1 MSGPVAANAKM
12 RMERLSLPPGGP
24 STWQVVGH
32 PFRVVAVG
40 AAWRVVAV
48 GDEGQRL
55 LAHHDLVGRA
65 FPTRVA
71 AIEALSAVVSSEAPR
86 SLPGGQASSMRR

>member
-1 MSGPVAANAKM
+1 MGRPVAANAKI
-12 RMERLSLPPGGP
+12 RMERLSLPTGGP

-48 GDEGQRL
+48 GDHGRRL
-55 LAHHDLVGRA
+55 LAQHDIVGRP

-71 AIEALSAVVSSEAPR
+71 AIEALSVVVSA
-86 SLPGGQASSMRR
+86 